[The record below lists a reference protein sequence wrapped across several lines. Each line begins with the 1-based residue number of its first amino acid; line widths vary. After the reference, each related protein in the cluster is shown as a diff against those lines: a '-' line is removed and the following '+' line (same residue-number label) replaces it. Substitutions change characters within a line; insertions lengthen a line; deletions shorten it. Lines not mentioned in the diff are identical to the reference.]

1 MAYGS
6 YRGWAPYVPVAAR
19 RRRAAAKVSALRK
32 KGKIIR
38 PVETV
43 GRRIT
48 TSFWGAAW
56 CENLESYS
64 DYENRLPR
72 GRTYV
77 RNGSVV
83 HLEIERGK
91 IHSLVAGSSLYSV
104 EVSIKPLRKKL
115 FKTLAGLCAGRI
127 DSVVELLEGKL
138 SRGVMELL
146 ARRGQGLFP
155 EPREI
160 SFECSCPDWAYL
172 CKHVCATLYGVGAR
186 LDDDPEAL
194 FVLRSVDHTQ
204 LISAAR
210 PAKTL
215 GGLAGNGK
223 DKVLET
229 SDLAGVFG
237 IEFEEPVPSRTTKT
251 ARPPRATRRRK
262 TKTAA
267 AENGKARRRSSA
279 SAAQRRSSAARRRTT
294 RSGVRITAQ
303 ELIERG
309 VPRTTFQNWMT
320 TGVLR
325 RTRQRGVYKTTAST
339 EERIARAL
347 GTSSRR

>member
-1 MAYGS
+1 MPYGS
-6 YRGWAPYVPVAAR
+6 YGGWAPYVPVAAR
-19 RRRAAAKVSALRK
+19 RRRAAAKVAALRK

-38 PVETV
+38 PVETT
-43 GRRIT
+43 GRKIA

-56 CENLESYS
+56 CDNLESYC

-72 GRTYV
+72 GRRYV

-91 IHSLVAGSSLYSV
+91 IRSLVAGSSLYSV
-104 EVSIKPLRKKL
+104 EVSIKPVPKKL
-115 FKTLAGLCAGRI
+115 FKSLAGLCAGRI

-262 TKTAA
+262 AKTAA

-279 SAAQRRSSAARRRTT
+279 SAAQRRSSAARRRTN

-309 VPRTTFQNWMT
+309 IPRTTFQNWVT

-325 RTRQRGVYKTTAST
+325 RTRQRGVYKTTANT

-347 GTSSRR
+347 GTGSGR